1 MRRFVAVAILIV
13 ACEPQQTQPAVV
25 AAPSDTQPRADA
37 CRDDIPDC
45 AAACAL
51 RETHRSD
58 YVDFYERRCAAVILG
73 KNPDKIEPLEPT
85 PYPGDGSAA
94 GGTSQTGSATPS
106 ATAAASPEFP
116 PQNRASLSLQP
127 PPPFDPTAVPRTG
140 GSDPP
145 ECKAARLL
153 RIQHHDREADMM
165 NALCIAKGGDGGV

>member
-1 MRRFVAVAILIV
+1 SANAKIRRRRDPDRRVR
-13 ACEPQQTQPAVV
+13 
-25 AAPSDTQPRADA
+25 AAADA
-37 CRDDIPDC
+37 ARGRRRAERHATASRRLSRRHPR
-45 AAACAL
+45 L
-51 RETHRSD
+51 RRG
-58 YVDFYERRCAAVILG
+58 VAVILG